1 MESFYRR
8 TLPSPCIAFSSPEGR
23 QLFGEALADGT
34 MEGYFPLAE
43 QFHTQ
48 AEPAFCGLGTLVV
61 VLNALAIDPG
71 RQWRGPWRWFG
82 EEMLDCCRPLE
93 VVRREGLTVGQL
105 VCLARCNGARVDAV
119 HADVGE
125 LAALREQ
132 VEAAASRADEPH
144 LVAAYSRGVLGQTGG
159 GHFSPIGGYHRGR
172 DLVLLLD
179 VARFKYPPHW
189 VPLPL
194 LWAAM
199 LPADPTT
206 GRARGYL
213 VLRRGEGSLA
223 SLCTIAVDDEAF
235 RVAAEALAV
244 GLPQMLAD
252 DRPATVD
259 DVVASF
265 VRRGTSALLGVVGV
279 RAKPEEPVGS
289 ERQAELWRELQDTPL
304 FACVERALARAVVDA
319 GASAPGERSAGLWT
333 LLVLA
338 CPEAVF
344 ARLPPPLRAEL
355 ELLRDPER
363 LPQRVRD
370 EACHLAAQMT
380 ALRDRCCDP

>member
-1 MESFYRR
+1 M
-8 TLPSPCIAFSSPEGR
+8 
-23 QLFGEALADGT
+23 
-34 MEGYFPLAE
+34 
-43 QFHTQ
+43 
-48 AEPAFCGLGTLVV
+48 
-61 VLNALAIDPG
+61 
-71 RQWRGPWRWFG
+71 
-82 EEMLDCCRPLE
+82 RP
-93 VVRREGLTVGQL
+93 V
-105 VCLARCNGARVDAV
+105 
-119 HADVGE
+119 
-125 LAALREQ
+125 
-132 VEAAASRADEPH
+132 
-144 LVAAYSRGVLGQTGG
+144 
-159 GHFSPIGGYHRGR
+159 I
-172 DLVLLLD
+172 
-179 VARFKYPPHW
+179 
-189 VPLPL
+189 
-194 LWAAM
+194 
-199 LPADPTT
+199 
-206 GRARGYL
+206 
-213 VLRRGEGSLA
+213 
-223 SLCTIAVDDEAF
+223 
-235 RVAAEALAV
+235 
-244 GLPQMLAD
+244 
-252 DRPATVD
+252 
-259 DVVASF
+259 ASF